1 VPADEKYASVMAE
14 DWRVELDVE
23 DHDALRRALDRL
35 RERGV
40 AREARHRLGDD
51 VTISVDPE
59 RIFAYTE
66 TREGAQEAARV
77 LMELAESHHLEVRA
91 TIAQWRADEERWDPV

>member
-1 VPADEKYASVMAE
+1 MAD

-23 DHDALRRALDRL
+23 DHDALHRVLDRL

-40 AREARHRLGDD
+40 AREARNRLGDD
-51 VTISVDPE
+51 VRISVDAE

-66 TREGAQEAARV
+66 TRERAQEAARI
-77 LMELAESHHLEVRA
+77 LTELAESHHLDVRA
-91 TIAQWRADEERWDPV
+91 TIAQWRADDERWV

>member
-1 VPADEKYASVMAE
+1 MAD

-23 DHDALRRALDRL
+23 DRDALHRAIDRL

-40 AREARHRLGDD
+40 ARAARHNLGEE
-51 VTISVDPE
+51 VRISVDAD

-66 TREGAQEAARV
+66 TLEQAQRAAGA
-77 LMELAESHHLEVRA
+77 LTELAQAHHLAAHA
-91 TIAQWRADEERWDPV
+91 TIAHWQSEEAHWQRV

>member
-1 VPADEKYASVMAE
+1 MAD

-23 DHDALRRALDRL
+23 DHDALHHLLDRL

-51 VTISVDPE
+51 VTISVDPD

-66 TREGAQEAARV
+66 TRERAQEAARV
-77 LMELAESHHLEVRA
+77 LTELAESHHLDVRA
-91 TIAQWRADEERWDPV
+91 TIAQWRAEEERWEPA